1 MIIEILDLGA
11 PTDAKR
17 SRRKHRNPKGGG
29 WGAEL
34 RASLRRRGKGCGRR
48 LIVNARAETRAAA
61 AAAAR
66 PPVQAYCTYN
76 FTT

>member
-34 RASLRRRGKGCGRR
+34 RASLRRGKGCGRR